1 MKLYT
6 GRGDEGMTD
15 LMDGTRISK
24 TSARIEAYGTVDELN
39 AVIGRARP
47 TGYDDLDGQLSKI
60 QNHLHI
66 IQAEFSDPDGSRA
79 TPEIT
84 SDHVASV
91 EEWIDD
97 LQDQLEP
104 LESFI
109 LPGGSE
115 VGSRLHHARAVCR
128 RAERRSVTF
137 AADNPVNDAAI
148 VYLNRLSDFLFAC
161 ARTVN
166 AREEVPEESPTY

>member
-15 LMDGTRISK
+15 LMGGTRISK

-39 AVIGRARP
+39 AVLGRAQP
-47 TGYDDLDGQLSKI
+47 TDYDDLDERLAKI

-66 IQAEFSDPDGSRA
+66 IQAEFSDPDNA
-79 TPEIT
+79 TETPEIT
-84 SDHVASV
+84 DTHVTTV
-91 EEWIDD
+91 EDWIDD
-97 LQDQLEP
+97 FQNQLEP

-115 VGSRLHHARAVCR
+115 IGSRLHHARAVCR
-128 RAERRSVTF
+128 RAERRSVAF

-148 VYLNRLSDFLFAC
+148 VYLNRLSDFLFAS
-161 ARTVN
+161 ARIVN
-166 AREEVPEESPTY
+166 DRNEIPEQSPTY